1 MSRRLYLIAAAALIV
16 IASVS
21 VYIATKVSPADISNN
36 TDLNVL
42 ADSVPSVVGAKGWI
56 NSPPLG
62 PADLRG
68 KVVLYDFWTYSCV
81 NCQRTLPHLK
91 ALYDRYKGDG
101 LVIIGIHS
109 PEFDFERDHGNV
121 EHAVMRYGVTWPV
134 ALDDDMTIWNDFANQ
149 AWPAEYLTDRDGRLR
164 QVRFG
169 EGDYDAKENDV
180 RTLLGVPTGAPR
192 AAAAGADEI
201 ESAAITPEIHF
212 GLGFGGAQ
220 LASSREPLTK
230 GTRAYTL
237 PDPVPQDTFAL
248 QGAWSVTDQDTKPA
262 EPGAALVLRYRGAE
276 VNLVAGATG
285 SPAAVAV
292 QLDGAPLTTLS
303 ITDHDLYKVVTNGAS
318 GSHTLTFVPQGPSAV
333 EFYAFTFGAGMK

>member
-1 MSRRLYLIAAAALIV
+1 MNRRLYLIAAVALTV
-16 IASVS
+16 IAGVS
-21 VYIATKVSPADISNN
+21 VYIATRVSPADISNN
-36 TDLNVL
+36 SDLNVL

-91 ALYDRYKGDG
+91 TLYDRYKGDG

-109 PEFDFERDHGNV
+109 PEFDFEKDHGNV
-121 EHAVMRYGVTWPV
+121 ERAVMHYGVTWPV

-180 RTLLGVPTGAPR
+180 RALLGIPSGAAR
-192 AAAAGADEI
+192 AAPAGADEI
-201 ESAAITPEIHF
+201 QSAAITQEIHF
-212 GLGFGGAQ
+212 GLGFGGGQ
-220 LASSREPLTK
+220 LASSPEPLTK
-230 GTRAYTL
+230 GTRSYTV

-248 QGAWSVTDQDTKPA
+248 RSAWSVTDQGVTPA

-276 VNLVAGATG
+276 VNLVAGASRPT
-285 SPAAVAV
+285 PVAV
-292 QLDGAPLTTLS
+292 QLDGAPLTTLNVGE
-303 ITDHDLYKVVTNGAS
+303 HDLYNVVS
-318 GSHTLTFVPQGPSAV
+318 GGPSGYHTLTFTPQGTVPV
-333 EFYAFTFGAGMK
+333 EFYAFTFGAGTK